1 MSDQKQL
8 FRDYKTACKC
18 AAHTFAALIDYHFFA
33 NFPHC
38 VLLSLAITG
47 NYTLKSFWRR
57 DWKTFSSHAEKNS
70 KPEDLI
76 VVKMH

>member
-1 MSDQKQL
+1 MSEQKQL
-8 FRDYKTACKC
+8 FCDCETAYKC
-18 AAHTFAALIDYHFFA
+18 AAHTFATLIDYYFFA
-33 NFPHC
+33 NFPHY

-47 NYTLKSFWRR
+47 NYTLKSFSRR
-57 DWKTFSSHAEKNS
+57 DWKTFSSHAEQNS